1 MSPGETVSR
10 SLLDKPLHQLT
21 EDDISQVTREDCR
34 RYLKEKGMRRPS
46 WNKSQAIQQVICL
59 KTLLETTTDTE
70 ATEARRKLYSVP
82 SHSAVTVKE
91 TCEPAPCRRQDA
103 PMPDFSGDSS
113 SRLAADSE
121 SISPSLWR
129 WLLGQRV
136 NMLSLTIVDVSVR
149 GHMGDYTSE
158 NMLTFTTLSC
168 VTEIRNCSGYLPF
181 GLSTTVAAKEAV
193 GQMTIFYSGKVNVYD
208 DMPSEKAQAILQLAA
223 SPLPLSQKAPS
234 DGTTGLQ
241 SVPCHL
247 QTAGINV
254 GPSSPVIFPT
264 LQTVK
269 VVENCQLPWEES
281 NISHEDS
288 FDGPTSRKASV
299 QRYRE
304 KRKDRFKN
312 KRKIAMPSS
321 SSLDVYLNRW
331 VGDQFANEQ
340 LNPSDVCSTLQS
352 RPSQT
357 SPGCGVVE
365 NLANVSNL
373 PVDPNDKDV
382 TEN

>member
-121 SISPSLWR
+121 SISPR
-129 WLLGQRV
+129 
-136 NMLSLTIVDVSVR
+136 
-149 GHMGDYTSE
+149 
-158 NMLTFTTLSC
+158 
-168 VTEIRNCSGYLPF
+168 
-181 GLSTTVAAKEAV
+181 TTVAAKEAV

-304 KRKDRFKN
+304 KRKDR
-312 KRKIAMPSS
+312 
-321 SSLDVYLNRW
+321 YLK
-331 VGDQFANEQ
+331 
-340 LNPSDVCSTLQS
+340 TLIGS
-352 RPSQT
+352 
-357 SPGCGVVE
+357 
-365 NLANVSNL
+365 
-373 PVDPNDKDV
+373 K
-382 TEN
+382 

>member
-121 SISPSLWR
+121 SISPR
-129 WLLGQRV
+129 
-136 NMLSLTIVDVSVR
+136 
-149 GHMGDYTSE
+149 
-158 NMLTFTTLSC
+158 
-168 VTEIRNCSGYLPF
+168 
-181 GLSTTVAAKEAV
+181 TTVAAKEAV

>member
-1 MSPGETVSR
+1 
-10 SLLDKPLHQLT
+10 
-21 EDDISQVTREDCR
+21 
-34 RYLKEKGMRRPS
+34 
-46 WNKSQAIQQVICL
+46 
-59 KTLLETTTDTE
+59 
-70 ATEARRKLYSVP
+70 
-82 SHSAVTVKE
+82 
-91 TCEPAPCRRQDA
+91 
-103 PMPDFSGDSS
+103 MP
-113 SRLAADSE
+113 R
-121 SISPSLWR
+121 
-129 WLLGQRV
+129 
-136 NMLSLTIVDVSVR
+136 
-149 GHMGDYTSE
+149 
-158 NMLTFTTLSC
+158 
-168 VTEIRNCSGYLPF
+168 
-181 GLSTTVAAKEAV
+181 TTVAAKEAV

-304 KRKDRFKN
+304 KRKDR
-312 KRKIAMPSS
+312 
-321 SSLDVYLNRW
+321 
-331 VGDQFANEQ
+331 
-340 LNPSDVCSTLQS
+340 
-352 RPSQT
+352 
-357 SPGCGVVE
+357 
-365 NLANVSNL
+365 
-373 PVDPNDKDV
+373 
-382 TEN
+382 

>member
-247 QTAGINV
+247 QTA
-254 GPSSPVIFPT
+254 
-264 LQTVK
+264 VK